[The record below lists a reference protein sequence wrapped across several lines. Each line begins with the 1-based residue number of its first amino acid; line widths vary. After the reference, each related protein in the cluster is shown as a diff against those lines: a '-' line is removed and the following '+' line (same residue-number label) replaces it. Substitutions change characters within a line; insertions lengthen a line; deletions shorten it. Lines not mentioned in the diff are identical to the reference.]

1 MKRTGSNSIVQRLIT
16 HNNNSHTSSLTKTT
30 RQYFC
35 HRNCVFNYALSNK
48 PNLIVPN
55 NKLYYPTTT
64 TFGQIRSYTTTNW
77 WREKEASTNDSDG
90 TNTSAPSS
98 SEPITLNL
106 MDYESWN
113 AQQVASVL
121 ISPKSLGGAGLSV
134 DDVKPLY
141 EAGFKGSSLHNIV
154 ENIKK
159 KDEYFALKAMSGSKD
174 FTQVS
179 ENTCQTVVFW
189 VLDQLMTRQYSL
201 WQLEPVSKQIIQKLG
216 EPIAKGGADL
226 SLDQVS
232 SLDSKTLYSIAKDV
246 VFGSKGESVAID
258 LTLEKKVVKWVKQ
271 FLLQNNIIQIELR
284 NFDVLADYINKISSI
299 FEHSIATWK
308 NKTLKEEKRQ
318 KEILQDLYKSPLLP
332 DHLNGFQEHDF
343 KKWTSHWDSK
353 RIPENKGEELRKLL
367 STDASIE
374 RGHDYGYSLLCFL
387 DLTTS
392 GKTYTIFNLANS
404 TPTGKI
410 YQKFFVLYVT
420 YNSRIFQALANTQT
434 QHNHSC
440 SPETA
445 VSLLAL
451 ASHIVMKHLATRHP
465 NITSLE
471 FLQFIRDGGEE
482 LIVDIFNVLLQTKP
496 KFDSQRQNV
505 KYTDELRDLGIK
517 VVFAFDEAS
526 TLLEIAP
533 NTVPLSDGNKGS
545 LFHAVYKTIHKFNN
559 VVFLGTTYNFTKASI
574 NITGDGRAFVRTVV
588 GTLDPWFFGNVK
600 EILLH
605 KFNLQTWAKQYPKLF
620 DIICYLL
627 AGSPYKVSLFHRHLL
642 ESNKESVTE
651 KLMDSLD
658 QVVTSYKNLMKDR
671 VTTFLDDS
679 SLVDRFDVLL
689 TLIFGQELVFQS
701 ENVQSNGKL
710 VSALIEKT
718 IAPVV
723 KVGQK
728 KQIFEIIDP
737 IAFAT
742 YFTHIFENN
751 RQQVWNFVKE
761 MICVQNGRP
770 ALGDGFETFIVLLLL
785 EESERLDKSKLPMTQ
800 SPLFS
805 KLKGIGDFD
814 NYYLDL
820 KTFIKDN
827 VLKQSS
833 LAQDNG
839 IPGVWFSLFHE
850 EYLSSNWLSNAI
862 VKPDNQMRP
871 DGIFFLKRGELSK
884 HSICSLYAC
893 TLVADPVSDVTQPNK
908 AIHSFM
914 ITDPKNIGTTKK
926 GDTFLEGL
934 KIDTQD
940 NLKHLNM
947 EDMPCLRILFCP
959 NMDTSKLDLQF
970 MKQNYSTI
978 GHTRSLDDVFSAF
991 NKNHT
996 LLVIGASEILACLEK
1011 NRNSPGHLLRI
1022 QIWNTLCPNAPAK

>member
-1 MKRTGSNSIVQRLIT
+1 
-16 HNNNSHTSSLTKTT
+16 
-30 RQYFC
+30 
-35 HRNCVFNYALSNK
+35 
-48 PNLIVPN
+48 
-55 NKLYYPTTT
+55 
-64 TFGQIRSYTTTNW
+64 
-77 WREKEASTNDSDG
+77 
-90 TNTSAPSS
+90 
-98 SEPITLNL
+98 
-106 MDYESWN
+106 
-113 AQQVASVL
+113 
-121 ISPKSLGGAGLSV
+121 
-134 DDVKPLY
+134 
-141 EAGFKGSSLHNIV
+141 
-154 ENIKK
+154 
-159 KDEYFALKAMSGSKD
+159 
-174 FTQVS
+174 
-179 ENTCQTVVFW
+179 
-189 VLDQLMTRQYSL
+189 MTRQYSL
-201 WQLEPVSKQIIQKLG
+201 WQLEPVSTKIKQKLC

-232 SLDSKTLYSIAKDV
+232 SLDGKTLYSIAKDV
-246 VFGSKGESVAID
+246 VSSNGESSGVIRNLDMNLVTTIAQ
-258 LTLEKKVVKWVKQ
+258 WVNQ

-284 NFDVLADYINKISSI
+284 NFDVLAEYINHKISSI

-367 STDASIE
+367 STDAPVG

-404 TPTGKI
+404 TPTEKM

-420 YNSRIFQALANTQT
+420 YKSRIFDALAYTQRA
-434 QHNHSC
+434 HVC
-440 SPETA
+440 SPEEA
-445 VSLLAL
+445 VSFLAL

-471 FLQFIRDGGEE
+471 FLQFMRDGGEE

-496 KFDSQRQNV
+496 TFDSQRQNV

-517 VVFAFDEAS
+517 VVFAFDEAR
-526 TLLEIAP
+526 
-533 NTVPLSDGNKGS
+533 
-545 LFHAVYKTIHKFNN
+545 
-559 VVFLGTTYNFTKASI
+559 TTYNITNASI
-574 NITGDGRAFVRTVV
+574 NITGDGREFVRTIT

-600 EILLH
+600 EMLFH
-605 KFNLQTWAKQYPKLF
+605 KFNLETWVKQYPKLF
-620 DIICYLL
+620 DMICYLL
-627 AGSPYKVSLFHRHLL
+627 AGSPDKVSLFHRHLL

-658 QVVTSYKNLMKDR
+658 QVVMSYRELMKDR
-671 VTTFLDDS
+671 VTKFLDDS

-689 TLIFGQELVFQS
+689 TLIFGQGLVFRS
-701 ENVQSNGKL
+701 ENVQNNCKF

-751 RQQVWNFVKE
+751 RQLVWNFLKE
-761 MICVQNGRP
+761 MICVQNGKP
-770 ALGDGFETFIVLLLL
+770 ALGDGFEAFIVLLLL
-785 EESERLDKSKLPMTQ
+785 EESERLQKSQLPMTQ

-820 KTFIKDN
+820 KTFIKN
-827 VLKQSS
+827 KVQSS
-833 LAQDNG
+833 LAQDTG
-839 IPGVWFSLFHE
+839 IPGAWFSLLNE
-850 EYLSSNWLSNAI
+850 EYLSSNWLSTAI
-862 VKPDNQMRP
+862 VKPNNQMRP
-871 DGIFFLKRGELSK
+871 DGIFFLKRGELTK

-947 EDMPCLRILFCP
+947 EDMSCWVLGLVYSANILPDYWVQKIKVIFIQVFYTFQLSCRK
-959 NMDTSKLDLQF
+959 NASALKKIF
-970 MKQNYSTI
+970 K
-978 GHTRSLDDVFSAF
+978 SLGGGPSRTHSRTATNSAF
-991 NKNHT
+991 LVT
-996 LLVIGASEILACLEK
+996 LSGYLVMMTRE
-1011 NRNSPGHLLRI
+1011 
-1022 QIWNTLCPNAPAK
+1022 